1 MGLLNEIYKNIG
13 KIYYFLLPGLYNE
26 DRNQKITLIYIFIV
40 PLHFFTYL
48 ESGELDDSKYVTFSP
63 VGDTASL
70 YRTGLSSKQEQGK
83 ITDI

>member
-1 MGLLNEIYKNIG
+1 MKYIKIKNNIFLFTGLVQWGQKPENYINNI
-13 KIYYFLLPGLYNE
+13 L
-26 DRNQKITLIYIFIV
+26 IV

-83 ITDI
+83 IIDIYK